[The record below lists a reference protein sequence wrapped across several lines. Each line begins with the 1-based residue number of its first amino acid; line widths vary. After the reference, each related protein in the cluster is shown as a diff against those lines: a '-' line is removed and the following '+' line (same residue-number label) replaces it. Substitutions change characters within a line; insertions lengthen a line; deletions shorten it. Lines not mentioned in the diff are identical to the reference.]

1 MSYPYQLLEGSL
13 RLWVEM
19 SPYLLLG
26 MFIGGLIH
34 AFLQEGFIT
43 EHLGDPN
50 FSSVLKATIFGIPL
64 PLCSCGVI
72 PVAATLHQQGAS
84 RGAVLAFM
92 TSTPTTG
99 VDSILATY
107 SLLGPLFAIF
117 RPLASFLSGLAVGAL
132 TFLFP
137 EEKAKGLKGHASQ
150 RPYANKF
157 LEAFRYGFLEL
168 PKEIGK
174 WLVLGVLVGGALGT
188 FVPQGA
194 LEPLRE
200 HQFLEFLAVLG
211 VAVPLY
217 VCATGSIPIAFALMT
232 KGMSPGAALVFLIAG
247 PATNAVTVGFVY
259 SRFGKRAASVYLL
272 SVIGSA
278 FLLGWTMNALWR
290 WAEGAPEFLKPGCEF
305 LPHWLKEL
313 TGAGLLL
320 VVGWAFLR
328 SRLFKAKSE
337 VVDMKYTFTV
347 PSMNCEGC
355 KARIEEVLKGLEGVR
370 RVVVDLKGK
379 KVGVEGEVPK
389 EAVEEALHKAGY
401 PVSPDL
407 P

>member
-1 MSYPYQLLEGSL
+1 MNYLYQLFAGSIK
-13 RLWVEM
+13 LWLEM

-26 MFIGGLIH
+26 MLIGGLIH
-34 AFLQEGFIT
+34 AFLREGFIT
-43 EHLGDPN
+43 EHLGAPS
-50 FSSVLKATIFGIPL
+50 FSSVLKATLFGIPL

-72 PVAATLHQQGAS
+72 PVAATLYQQGAS

-117 RPLASFLSGLAVGAL
+117 RPLASLLSGLAVGAL
-132 TFLFP
+132 SSLLT
-137 EEKAKGLKGHASQ
+137 EERMKGPQ
-150 RPYANKF
+150 RYVARRFFGNRF
-157 LEAFRYGFLEL
+157 FEAFRYGFVEL
-168 PKEIGK
+168 PRDIGK
-174 WLVLGVLVGGALGT
+174 WLVLGVLVGGALGA

-211 VAVPLY
+211 VAAPLY

-232 KGMSPGAALVFLIAG
+232 KGMSPGAVLVFLTAG

-278 FLLGWTMNALWR
+278 FLLGWTMNALWG
-290 WAEGAPEFLKPGCEF
+290 WAEGAPEFFKPGCEF

-313 TGAGLLL
+313 TGVGLLL
-320 VVGWAFLR
+320 VVGWNFLR
-328 SRLFKAKSE
+328 SCLFKAKPE
-337 VVDMKYTFTV
+337 VVDVKYIFTV
-347 PSMNCEGC
+347 PSMDCEGC
-355 KARIEEVLKGLEGVR
+355 KARIEEALKGLEGVR

-379 KVGVEGEVPK
+379 KVGVEGEVSK
-389 EAVEEALHKAGY
+389 EAVVEALDKAGY
-401 PVSPDL
+401 PPSSNFP
-407 P
+407 